1 MGCGVEEEAGGG
13 GGGGGKHLAN
23 RHILPFYGPLPES
36 VKFLNSEYK
45 AINGAF
51 I

>member
-1 MGCGVEEEAGGG
+1 MGGG
-13 GGGGGKHLAN
+13 VRKYLAN

-51 I
+51 IELDEGRGSGKT